1 MYIIKCF
8 YNNQTGHVGL
18 VYMPCLYK
26 ATSWEI
32 KRHYMIDLC
41 KYKPSSSFPSLPLKK
56 AFLDRFCR
64 IEGSAE
70 KGRRGK
76 RLSLLISISAK
87 IHLFI
92 QCYNICKIG
101 NKRRPIILALP
112 GHPSNPPLTGSKN
125 QNCT

>member
-41 KYKPSSSFPSLPLKK
+41 KYKTPLPPFLPSPQK

-87 IHLFI
+87 
-92 QCYNICKIG
+92 N
-101 NKRRPIILALP
+101 
-112 GHPSNPPLTGSKN
+112 PSVYPVL
-125 QNCT
+125 